1 MKDKVSDNTDM
12 PSSASVTCWDDVISS
27 GTEGLPPSSSNYPV
41 LTTVDAF
48 LVTTNDS

>member
-12 PSSASVTCWDDVISS
+12 PSSTSITCWDDVISS
-27 GTEGLPPSSSNYPV
+27 GTEGLQPSSSIIM
-41 LTTVDAF
+41 TTVDAF